1 MNRKASKVQRIS
13 LLDKSARLRGGSSTS
28 GRQGG
33 QSLVELAMIL
43 PMMLVLLV
51 GIIEI
56 GRFAYYSILVANAA
70 RAGAQYGA
78 QGLATAAD
86 STGIQAAAQNDGQ
99 NDARLTVSSV
109 QQQCGCSAAILAGA
123 APGNSCPATC
133 TPPDH
138 ALVYVQVTA
147 TGTFYSLFN
156 YPGLPASITV
166 TSTERMRVAQ

>member
-33 QSLVELAMIL
+33 QSLVELAMVV
-43 PMMLVLLV
+43 PMMLLLLV

-56 GRFAYYSILVANAA
+56 GRFSYYSILVANAA

-86 STGIQAAAQNDGQ
+86 TNGIQTAAQSDGQ
-99 NDARLTVSSV
+99 NDARLTVTSA
-109 QQQCGCSAAILAGA
+109 QLCGCA
-123 APGNSCPATC
+123 GNSLGTCPTAPPPPTC
-133 TPPDH
+133 ANNHP
-138 ALVYVQVTA
+138 LVYVSVTA
-147 TGTFYSLFN
+147 SGTFSSLFN
-156 YPGLPASITV
+156 YPGIGPSITV
-166 TSTERMRVAQ
+166 TSTEQMRVAQ